1 MGIIF
6 VGVDPGISGAIAIL
20 NPEINEVRFFDA
32 PTLEVVVNKKRKNVL
47 DAYAMVRILRDINVQ
62 AAVANVEV
70 SVAIE
75 KVQAMPGGG
84 ERSMGATS
92 AFSFGMGF
100 GLWLG
105 ILAALEIP
113 HQQVHPATWKSR
125 VMSGMG
131 KEKDASR
138 QVAMQH
144 YPRAAKDLNLKKHH
158 GRADALLLARYA
170 WLTYGGQPASKP
182 KDSLFDE

>member
-1 MGIIF
+1 MGITRWI
-6 VGVDPGISGAIAIL
+6 GIDPGISGAVAVL
-20 NPEINEVRFFDA
+20 EDGNVKFYDTPV
-32 PTLEVVVNKKRKNVL
+32 LEVVVNKKRKNVL
-47 DAYAMVRILRDINVQ
+47 DAYEMVSILRE
-62 AAVANVEV
+62 ASAGREV
-70 SVAIE
+70 LVSIE

-84 ERSMGATS
+84 ERTMGATS

-113 HQQVHPATWKSR
+113 HQQVHPATWKAKL
-125 VMSGMG
+125 MSGMG

-138 QVAMQH
+138 QIAMQH

-158 GRADALLLARYA
+158 GRADALMLARFG
-170 WLTYGGQPASKP
+170 WLTCGGTAPAARP
-182 KDSLFDE
+182 KEGLFD